1 MSALRTALA
10 QYLAT
15 RRALGTQLLEPGQAL
30 GHFLDFLD
38 SAGAE
43 FITTSLALR
52 WARQPP
58 GVQLATWAR
67 RLCAVRCFAAWLC
80 AFDPRNEVPAKG
92 LIKARH
98 RRKAPYIFSDQQVSL
113 LMEAAA
119 QLAPAPRALTTTT
132 IIGLLAATGL
142 RPGEALMLRVAD
154 VDLSSGILTVHKTKF
169 GKTRFVP
176 VDESTRVALAGYS
189 TQLAALG
196 LERRCDRFFV
206 DRHAS
211 YVKACTL
218 RRAFARLCVAAG
230 LRQPAAAKRIGRG
243 PRLQDLRHT
252 FATRRLVEW
261 YRAGVDLQRKTVA
274 LATYL
279 GHVDIAHTY
288 WYLEA
293 VPELLQLAT
302 ERLMSAAPET
312 QR

>member
-15 RRALGTQLLEPGQAL
+15 RRALGIQLLEPGQAL
-30 GHFLDFLD
+30 GQFLDFLD

-52 WARQPP
+52 WACQPP
-58 GVQLATWAR
+58 GAQAATWAR
-67 RLCAVRCFAAWLC
+67 RLCAVRRFAAWLC

-92 LIKARH
+92 LIRGRH

-119 QLAPAPRALTTTT
+119 QLAPPPRALTTAT

-142 RPGEALMLRVAD
+142 RPGEALMLRVTD

-176 VDESTRVALAGYS
+176 VEESTRVALAGYS

-206 DRHAS
+206 DRRAAC
-211 YVKACTL
+211 VKAGTL

-230 LRQPAAAKRIGRG
+230 LRQPAAAKRLGRG

-261 YRAGVDLQRKTVA
+261 YRAGGDLERKTVA

-293 VPELLQLAT
+293 IPELLQLAT
-302 ERLMSAAPET
+302 ERLMRVAPEA